1 MSLPDKAPFVCRIVL
16 VACTCDLPA
25 RAQVMNMAQFN
36 AYHGCHFCLQKDV
49 L

>member
-16 VACTCDLPA
+16 VTCTCDLPA

-36 AYHGCHFCLQKDV
+36 AYYGSNICLQKSM